1 MLMGAIL
8 KKLSLLT
15 LLVVLTACAS
25 KEAKNKKH
33 QSELYFGAG
42 TQSLMSQDYT
52 DALTNLIK
60 ADKLDPDN
68 AGILTNL
75 AMAYY
80 FKGEK
85 DHAITTLKRSIE
97 LNEDNSD
104 AKINLATI
112 YYKDGNVEQAEKI
125 YKEVLKDLTYDKQA
139 RTFYNLGTL
148 ELRKNNTV
156 EAENYFNK
164 SIKEEGNFCP
174 SYHQIGLLQYSR
186 KQYKMAYKNF
196 KEASMG
202 VCYES
207 SPAAH
212 YYQGL
217 TLAKLQRYNEARMKF
232 DEIDAKFKNSEF
244 SALARN
250 RMVELNEL
258 ERTNPAAD
266 NHASRNVLESPEF

>member
-1 MLMGAIL
+1 MLAGVMTKNIFVLLLGIL
-8 KKLSLLT
+8 
-15 LLVVLTACAS
+15 VLACS
-25 KEAKNKKH
+25 STEAKKKQQ

-60 ADKLDPDN
+60 ADKLDPNN

-80 FKGEK
+80 FKGERDLAVK
-85 DHAITTLKRSIE
+85 TLKKSIE
-97 LNEDNSD
+97 INSDNSD

-112 YYKDGNVEQAEKI
+112 YYKDGNVSKAESM

-139 RTFYNLGTL
+139 RTFYNLGTI
-148 ELRKNNTV
+148 ELQKQRISS
-156 EAENYFNK
+156 AENYFNK
-164 SIKEEGNFCP
+164 SVKEESNYCP
-174 SYHQIGLLQYSR
+174 SYYQLGLINYNR
-186 KQYKMAYKNF
+186 KQFHTAYKNF
-196 KEASMG
+196 KEATMG

-217 TLAKLQRYNEARMKF
+217 SLTQMRRFNEARMKF
-232 DEIDAKFKNSEF
+232 DEIDAKFKNSEYAGF
-244 SALARN
+244 ARSK
-250 RMVELNEL
+250 MMELNEI
-258 ERTNPAAD
+258 EKNIPAAES
-266 NHASRNVLESPEF
+266 HATRNVLESPEF